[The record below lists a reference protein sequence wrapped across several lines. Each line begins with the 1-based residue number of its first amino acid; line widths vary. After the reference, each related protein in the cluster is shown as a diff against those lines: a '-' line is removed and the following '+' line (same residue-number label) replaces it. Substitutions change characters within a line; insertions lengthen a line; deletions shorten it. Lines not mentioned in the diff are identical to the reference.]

1 MKPFVHLHVHTQYSL
16 LDGASRIPDLVK
28 RAKAL
33 GQSAIAITDH
43 GVMYGIID
51 FYRACKAEGIKPI
64 LGMET
69 YVTKGQY
76 NASDARERDY
86 AHLILLAKNQVGYQ
100 NLMYLSSEAFIHGFY
115 YKPRIDYDLL
125 EAHHEGLI
133 CLSACLAGDIPQS
146 LLRGDDERAYAV
158 ARRLQRMFG
167 EDFYIELQN
176 HGIPEQMQVLPK
188 LRKLAKDLEIQTVAT
203 NDIHYVNKEDAE
215 AQDVLL
221 CIQTQRFVD
230 EPDRM
235 RMEAEEF
242 YVKSY
247 DEMLRMLPED
257 ADALDRTNEI
267 ADKCDVTIEFG
278 VRRLP
283 HFTAPDGMD
292 NRTYL
297 RKLCSEGMQRKMP
310 NADQTAKD
318 RLEYELSIV
327 ERMGFVDYYLIV
339 WDFIH
344 YAKTHGIMVGPG
356 RGSGAASL
364 AAYFLDI
371 TDVDPLK
378 YNLLFERFLNP
389 ERVSRS
395 EERRVGK
402 ECRSRWSPYH

>member
-16 LDGASRIPDLVK
+16 LDGAARIPDLVR
-28 RAKAL
+28 RAKEL

-43 GVMYGIID
+43 GVMYGVID

-69 YVTKGQY
+69 YITKGVY
-76 NASDARERDY
+76 NATDARERDY
-86 AHLILLAKNQVGYQ
+86 AHLILLAKNQIGYQ
-100 NLMYLSSEAFIHGFY
+100 NLMYLSSEAFVHGFY

-146 LLRGDDERAYAV
+146 LLRGEDERAYEIAK
-158 ARRLQRMFG
+158 RLKTVFG

-176 HGIPEQMQVLPK
+176 HGIAEQAEVLPK
-188 LRKLAKDLEIQTVAT
+188 LRKLARDLGIQTVVT
-203 NDIHYVNKEDAE
+203 NDIHYVNRDDAE

-247 DEMLRMLPED
+247 DEMLMMLPDD
-257 ADALDRTNEI
+257 ADALDRTQEI
-267 ADKCDVTIEFG
+267 ADKCNVEIVFG

-283 HFTAPDGMD
+283 HCSAKCRTAAGKRSTGW
-292 NRTYL
+292 NT
-297 RKLCSEGMQRKMP
+297 SSQSSSGWG
-310 NADQTAKD
+310 
-318 RLEYELSIV
+318 LSI
-327 ERMGFVDYYLIV
+327 I
-339 WDFIH
+339 I
-344 YAKTHGIMVGPG
+344 
-356 RGSGAASL
+356 
-364 AAYFLDI
+364 
-371 TDVDPLK
+371 
-378 YNLLFERFLNP
+378 
-389 ERVSRS
+389 
-395 EERRVGK
+395 
-402 ECRSRWSPYH
+402 